1 MLRNYRFEPNRSLLN
16 AFMLGLQCNYRMRFY
31 QTCKE
36 FGFYQTCEAAGVSR
50 PSCWYQ
56 PVCLKVVETR
66 KMINPIQILGFYPSP
81 QCELALAKD
90 DDCMF
95 VRDLA
100 NASYMASPCRS
111 ARVGSAQGSLR
122 RTGWPHWI
130 LGHFPKLSFSW
141 SIHSPFSDPAQL
153 PWKRLVPLK
162 RLCNRQFLGK
172 LKD

>member
-1 MLRNYRFEPNRSLLN
+1 
-16 AFMLGLQCNYRMRFY
+16 
-31 QTCKE
+31 
-36 FGFYQTCEAAGVSR
+36 
-50 PSCWYQ
+50 
-56 PVCLKVVETR
+56 
-66 KMINPIQILGFYPSP
+66 MINPIQILGFYPSP
-81 QCELALAKD
+81 QCELALAED

-122 RTGWPHWI
+122 RTGWSHWI
-130 LGHFPKLSFSW
+130 FGHFPKLSFSW